1 MLSAWTPSASGRPPP
16 NWRTLFRALH
26 DAQGWGI
33 TVIETGD
40 KSVIVT
46 NVVLLFVQLRERE
59 LLLRELAVQLDE
71 RLVALRAELGPL
83 RHTPTR

>member
-1 MLSAWTPSASGRPPP
+1 M
-16 NWRTLFRALH
+16 
-26 DAQGWGI
+26 
-33 TVIETGD
+33 IETGD